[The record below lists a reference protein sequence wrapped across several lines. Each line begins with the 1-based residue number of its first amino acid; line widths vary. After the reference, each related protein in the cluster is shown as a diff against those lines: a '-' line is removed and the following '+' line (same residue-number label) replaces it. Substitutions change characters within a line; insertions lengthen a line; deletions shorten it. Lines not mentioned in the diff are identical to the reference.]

1 MVLKDKISAKA
12 LLALFF
18 YLIIPIIAISIIIF
32 SYDELSK
39 DRFINMIYWIIPTSI
54 IIVIISQVS
63 IRYKRGENKK
73 YFLNL
78 LYVFFTLIW
87 VYGFIGGT
95 PFLKQTYMEYEFSIH
110 LWKYIILIVTAAI
123 INILYYTFEWRIYK
137 KEITEEKFEKIINE
151 SKPSLNLEVE
161 I

>member
-1 MVLKDKISAKA
+1 MLLNDKISAKA
-12 LLALFF
+12 LLALLF
-18 YLIIPIIAISIIIF
+18 YLIIPVIAISIIIF

-39 DRFINMIYWIIPTSI
+39 TRFINMIYWIIPTSI
-54 IIVIISQVS
+54 IIVIISQIS
-63 IRYKRGENKK
+63 IRYKKGENKR

-95 PFLKQTYMEYEFSIH
+95 PILKQTYLEYEFSIH
-110 LWKYIILIVTAAI
+110 LWKYITLIITAAI

-137 KEITEEKFEKIINE
+137 KEISEEKIDNVVDE
-151 SKPSLNLEVE
+151 PQTSLNLKLE

>member
-1 MVLKDKISAKA
+1 MLLNDKISAKA
-12 LLALFF
+12 LLALLF
-18 YLIIPIIAISIIIF
+18 YLIIPLIAISIIIF

-39 DRFINMIYWIIPTSI
+39 DRFINMIYWIIPTSV
-54 IIVIISQVS
+54 IIVIISQIS
-63 IRYKRGENKK
+63 IRYKKGENKR

-87 VYGFIGGT
+87 VYGFIGGR
-95 PFLKQTYMEYEFSIH
+95 PILNQTYMEYEFSIH
-110 LWKYIILIVTAAI
+110 LWKYITLIVTAAV

-137 KEITEEKFEKIINE
+137 KEVTEEKFENLVDE
-151 SKPSLNLEVE
+151 SKPTVSLEVE

>member
-1 MVLKDKISAKA
+1 
-12 LLALFF
+12 
-18 YLIIPIIAISIIIF
+18 
-32 SYDELSK
+32 
-39 DRFINMIYWIIPTSI
+39 MIYWIIPTSI